1 VQADHG
7 MSVAVHFPVDLTPAQ
22 AAISWEQ
29 EKLHFPRQMTPLT
42 FSTLMAS
49 FMRGRNEAIEMTRRP
64 FQVRGL
70 RLNTYYYEGIENLDR
85 PPNPDYEAE
94 LQRYSRELDRRWW
107 AEHLPR
113 LEELLA
119 EMETLGASDL
129 GRALDLATE
138 CWRIHFFLSSKW
150 FFPVLALQSYF
161 EELFPDRPAGDAN
174 LLIAGFGNRTLE
186 CSLALWRL
194 VEAGGP
200 SEEQLAAYLHEHGRR
215 SDLID
220 IAHPAWIENPT
231 PVLAEIEG
239 YRADPARNPVAA
251 LRRAAAAREA
261 ELAACREW
269 LTGYP
274 APVRERFEHCVA
286 DAQVGIRV
294 SEDHNF
300 YIDFRCTYEVRRVV
314 LALGAALV
322 ADDRLDTVDDVFML
336 TLEQLQATDLRPL
349 VAAARDE
356 MERFRGVQPPAAVGA
371 PLQETAPAAGDD
383 RPVMAR
389 FNAQFWGAPP
399 PPVPEGALAAG
410 VTVSPGRATG
420 RARILRSIEEA
431 ARLEPGDVLVAVTTQ
446 PPWSSI
452 FARACAIVT
461 DTGGALSHC
470 AVVAREWGIPAIC
483 GTGSGTAA
491 IADGAL
497 VTVDADAGVVYPA

>member
-1 VQADHG
+1 
-7 MSVAVHFPVDLTPAQ
+7 MSVAVDFPVELAPEE

-29 EKLHFPRQMTPLT
+29 EKLHWPRQVTPLS
-42 FSTLMAS
+42 FSTAMAS

-64 FQVRGL
+64 FRIRGL

-94 LQRYSRELDRRWW
+94 MMRYSRELDGRWW

-119 EMETLGASDL
+119 EMETLGATDL
-129 GRALDLATE
+129 DRALELATE

-150 FFPVLALQSYF
+150 FFPVLALQSLF
-161 EELFPDRPAGDAN
+161 EELFPERAPTDAN
-174 LLIAGFGNRTLE
+174 LLIAGLGNRTLE

-200 SEEQLAAYLHEHGRR
+200 SPEQLAAYLHDHGRR

-220 IAHPAWIENPT
+220 IAHPAWIEVPT

-251 LRRAAAAREA
+251 LRRSAAARE
-261 ELAACREW
+261 ETLASCRAW
-269 LTGYP
+269 LAGYP
-274 APVRERFEHCVA
+274 APVRQRFEQCVA

-322 ADDRLDTVDDVFML
+322 AEGRLDAVDDVFML
-336 TLEQLQATDLRPL
+336 TLEQLSADDLRPL
-349 VAAARDE
+349 VAAAREE
-356 MERFRGVQPPAAVGA
+356 MERFRDVEPPSTVGA
-371 PLQETAPAAGDD
+371 PPEEPAPAADGQ

-389 FNAQFWGAPP
+389 FNDQFWGAPP
-399 PPVPEGALAAG
+399 PPVPAGALAAG
-410 VTVSPGRATG
+410 ATVSPGRATG
-420 RARILRSIEEA
+420 RARIIRSIDEA
-431 ARLEPGDVLVAVTTQ
+431 ARLELGDVLVAVTTQ
-446 PPWSSI
+446 PPWSSL
-452 FARACAIVT
+452 FARAAAIVT

-483 GTGSGTAA
+483 GTGDGSTT
-491 IADGAL
+491 IPDGAI

>member
-1 VQADHG
+1 
-7 MSVAVHFPVDLTPAQ
+7 MSVAVDFPVELTPEE

-29 EKLHFPRQMTPLT
+29 EKLHWPRQVTPLS
-42 FSTLMAS
+42 FSTAMAS
-49 FMRGRNEAIEMTRRP
+49 FMRGRNQAIEMTRRP

-70 RLNTYYYEGIENLDR
+70 RLNTYYYEGLENLDR
-85 PPNPDYEAE
+85 PPNPEYEAE
-94 LQRYSRELDRRWW
+94 LSRYSRELDRRWW

-119 EMETLGASDL
+119 EMETLDAGDL
-129 GRALDLATE
+129 DRALELATE

-150 FFPVLALQSYF
+150 FFPVMALQAYF
-161 EELFPDRPAGDAN
+161 EELFPERPPGDAN

-200 SEEQLAAYLHEHGRR
+200 SDAELRDYLHEHGRR

-239 YRADPARNPVAA
+239 YRSDPERNPVAA
-251 LRRAAAAREA
+251 LRRAAATRET
-261 ELAACREW
+261 ELAACRDW
-269 LTGYP
+269 LAGYP
-274 APVRERFEHCVA
+274 APVRQRFEELVA
-286 DAQVGIRV
+286 GAQVGIRI

-314 LALGAALV
+314 LALGARLV
-322 ADDRLDTVDDVFML
+322 ADGRLDAVDDVFML
-336 TLEQLQATDLRPL
+336 TLDQLGADDLRQL
-349 VAAARDE
+349 VAAAREE
-356 MERFRGVQPPAAVGA
+356 MERFRDVEPHALVGA
-371 PLQETAPAAGDD
+371 PPEAAAPATDDD

-389 FNAQFWGAPP
+389 FNDQFWGTPP
-399 PPVPEGALAAG
+399 PPLPAGAIAAG
-410 VTVSPGRATG
+410 TTVSPGRATG
-420 RARILRSIEEA
+420 RARVIRSIEEA

-446 PPWSSI
+446 PPWSSL
-452 FARACAIVT
+452 FARAAAIVT

-483 GTGSGTAA
+483 GTGSGSAT
-491 IADGAL
+491 IPDGAT
-497 VTVDADAGVVYPA
+497 VTVDADAGAVYPA